1 MKNNTAGFT
10 LIEVMIALAII
21 AISLTAV
28 IKATSQNIKDVIYL
42 QNKMTAHW
50 VALNV
55 MNQARA
61 GLLKISGQSD
71 KLEQETTML
80 GAKWAWTA
88 VTSDTPNPHIKEIHV
103 NVLREPEHQQM
114 VSLMSYIYV
123 KQ

>member
-1 MKNNTAGFT
+1 MKNKTAGFT

-55 MNQARA
+55 MNQARV

-71 KLEQETTML
+71 KLEQETKML
-80 GAKWAWTA
+80 GGTWAWTA
-88 VTSDTPNPHIKEIHV
+88 ATSDTPNPRIKEIHV
-103 NVLREPEHQQM
+103 KVFREPEHQQM
-114 VSLMSYIYV
+114 VNLMSFIYV